1 MSSEVLNRRL
11 STSGEPF
18 ERSFCFTMR
27 GCTPRTPP
35 NWTSPR
41 PCPRD
46 GDLRGEGRRP
56 RNAGTGRRR
65 PLLLLLPQA
74 SPPAP
79 LPRPA
84 GGGAGS
90 WRRGECRDRTAK
102 PPSVLAVALL
112 SDPKADISATYWR
125 ALELVNGQ
133 RSLAQPLGPQRV
145 GHDWATE
152 LNWTEPLK
160 RPKAHRLEEPMEL
173 TQWAALANDN
183 GKHQSGMIWKPT
195 ATFMRCVPPC

>member
-1 MSSEVLNRRL
+1 MSSEVLKRRL

-18 ERSFCFTMR
+18 ERSFCFTTR

-65 PLLLLLPQA
+65 PLPLLPQA

-102 PPSVLAVALL
+102 PPSVLAVWSSGSFLAVLGVFSRCSL
-112 SDPKADISATYWR
+112 TRRQTSLQHIGGPWSWWMAREAWRSPWGRKASDT
-125 ALELVNGQ
+125 
-133 RSLAQPLGPQRV
+133 
-145 GHDWATE
+145 TE
-152 LNWTEPLK
+152 RRNWTELSP
-160 RPKAHRLEEPMEL
+160 
-173 TQWAALANDN
+173 
-183 GKHQSGMIWKPT
+183 
-195 ATFMRCVPPC
+195 